1 MLQNVGPEQWLLEIF
16 AVLHPTLAMVEKGAR
31 SDTKIG
37 ALCNLLGK
45 VWNWGSKPG
54 GAICF
59 AEELGVLWPQFLKPS
74 AFYHHF
80 YGLDW
85 LVPPVMLGWQYGSS
99 SLRLLWLPWWK
110 HSSGDFLSLKFQLG
124 IIYWLVVYLPLWNMT
139 SSDWDDEIPNWMEK
153 YKNVPNHQPV
163 IYDIWIY
170 DICIFRAYIC
180 KPTDKQTKKQTD
192 KQTDREADTQQT
204 NKEEHIKINYC
215 IYIYKC
221 VCACNY
227 IYIYIKHYKRS
238 SPHSRDCQP
247 HTNHRMHSKRVAIR
261 FSRFASY
268 SMGPLAHGHPIKSR
282 QVRLANR
289 AGFRGWNRCMP
300 RNFKLYHLVI

>member
-1 MLQNVGPEQWLLEIF
+1 MQ
-16 AVLHPTLAMVEKGAR
+16 
-31 SDTKIG
+31 
-37 ALCNLLGK
+37 
-45 VWNWGSKPG
+45 
-54 GAICF
+54 
-59 AEELGVLWPQFLKPS
+59 
-74 AFYHHF
+74 
-80 YGLDW
+80 
-85 LVPPVMLGWQYGSS
+85 
-99 SLRLLWLPWWK
+99 
-110 HSSGDFLSLKFQLG
+110 
-124 IIYWLVVYLPLWNMT
+124 
-139 SSDWDDEIPNWMEK
+139 
-153 YKNVPNHQPV
+153 
-163 IYDIWIY
+163 
-170 DICIFRAYIC
+170 
-180 KPTDKQTKKQTD
+180 TDRQTNKKQTD

-215 IYIYKC
+215 IYIKMC

-289 AGFRGWNRCMP
+289 AGFRG
-300 RNFKLYHLVI
+300 

>member
-1 MLQNVGPEQWLLEIF
+1 MLQKVGPEQWLLEIF

-85 LVPPVMLGWQYGSS
+85 LVPPVMLGWQYGRS

-124 IIYWLVVYLPLWNMT
+124 IIYWLVVYLPLWKIWLRQIGMMKFPT
-139 SSDWDDEIPNWMEK
+139 EW
-153 YKNVPNHQPV
+153 KNTKMFQTTNQLYM
-163 IYDIWIY
+163 IYEYMIY
-170 DICIFRAYIC
+170 VYSVRIYANRQ
-180 KPTDKQTKKQTD
+180 TNKQKKQTD

-215 IYIYKC
+215 IYINVC
-221 VCACNY
+221 VRVI
-227 IYIYIKHYKRS
+227 IYTY
-238 SPHSRDCQP
+238 
-247 HTNHRMHSKRVAIR
+247 T
-261 FSRFASY
+261 
-268 SMGPLAHGHPIKSR
+268 
-282 QVRLANR
+282 
-289 AGFRGWNRCMP
+289 
-300 RNFKLYHLVI
+300 